1 MSFSNTFTA
10 TTDPAVGS
18 AVSNREDLT
27 DVLTILAPEETPI
40 LSSAN
45 KQKATATFVEWTV
58 DSLAGPSATP
68 IREGADVGETI
79 GNDADAGFIDK
90 FAGRARLG
98 NYVQKFRRA
107 YQVSDLQEAVDSVGP
122 AKVAQ
127 AEAKAIRELKRDIE
141 FTLSGSQDRSVEDGV
156 NTGYAL
162 RGLGSWIDNTTTA
175 NGGNSDVPDTFKTPD
190 GSVADVTSTEG
201 AFAETE
207 LNSLI
212 TSVFT
217 VTGSSNNLM
226 LVADTALR
234 NDISDFA
241 RISTPGSNNAAV
253 RTVNYN
259 GDSGT
264 IKLSVDLYQSDH
276 GVVSVVN
283 ANPDCAPAQSASG
296 AISGMQGY
304 LVNPEY
310 YGVHELIPMGSTRLP
325 NQGGGERGYV
335 DCALTLG
342 VYHPG
347 AHGKIVSLS

>member
-1 MSFSNTFTA
+1 MANFSNTFDTSK
-10 TTDPAVGS
+10 TGGS
-18 AVSNREDLT
+18 GASNREDLT

-45 KQKATATFVEWTV
+45 KEKANATFVEWTV
-58 DSLAGPSATP
+58 DSLANPKTDG
-68 IREGADVGETI
+68 INEGVDVSFG
-79 GNDADAGFIDK
+79 AQSDK
-90 FAGRARLG
+90 FAARARLG
-98 NYVQKFRRA
+98 NYIQKFRRD

-122 AKVAQ
+122 AKIAQ
-127 AEAKAIRELKRDIE
+127 AEAKSIRELKRDIE
-141 FTLSGSQDRSVEDGV
+141 ATLSSADADRKPEDGSDA
-156 NTGYAL
+156 YEL
-162 RGLGSWIDNTTTA
+162 RSLGQWI
-175 NGGNSDVPDTFKTPD
+175 GGTNSDVPSAFGTAT
-190 GSVADVTSTEG
+190 GAVIDVQDA
-201 AFAETE
+201 AFDESE
-207 LNSLI
+207 LNSMI
-212 TSVFT
+212 SAIFK

-241 RISTPGSNNAAV
+241 RISDSDKSV
-253 RTVNYN
+253 RTVQYS
-259 GDSGT
+259 GESGT

-283 ANPDCAPAQSASG
+283 ANPDCAPAQAG
-296 AISGMQGY
+296 TAGMQGY

-310 YGVHELIPMGSTRLP
+310 YGIHELIPMGSTRLP

-347 AHGKIVSLS
+347 AHGKITSSTAPSS